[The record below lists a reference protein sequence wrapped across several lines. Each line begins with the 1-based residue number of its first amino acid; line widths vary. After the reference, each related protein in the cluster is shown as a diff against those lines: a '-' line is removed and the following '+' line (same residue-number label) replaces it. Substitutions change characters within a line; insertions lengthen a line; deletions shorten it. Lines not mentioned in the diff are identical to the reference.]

1 MCNWSMTGEEQQM
14 TQMEG
19 SHEVRDADINPDR
32 WKIQYVPKM
41 MGSPL
46 KSHFQRYQP
55 TYSENLKTSGYI

>member
-1 MCNWSMTGEEQQM
+1 M